1 MVQLCRPYGEGIT
14 CLCDQAKAV
23 LKCFLSSDQQAA
35 SSSKNSQSPTPSP
48 RASVCHQESDTK
60 TEIILATAIA
70 LLIFSLLTWLFLSR
84 RKPPSCCAHCC
95 QLEKKRDVNSPGGA
109 EPRMFARVCSMENGL
124 SAQALCQ
131 SPLRQA
137 TQSTTADRQASP
149 VYPSLPPTPATPP
162 GQGW

>member
-35 SSSKNSQSPTPSP
+35 SSSKNSLLPTHSP
-48 RASVCHQESDTK
+48 RAQVCHQEADTK

-84 RKPPSCCAHCC
+84 RKQPSCCSHCC
-95 QLEKKRDVNSPGGA
+95 QLEKKRELSSPGGT
-109 EPRMFARVCSMENGL
+109 EPRMFARVCSIDNGL
-124 SAQALCQ
+124 SVQALCQ
-131 SPLRQA
+131 SPIRQLP
-137 TQSTTADRQASP
+137 TQSTSDRQASP
-149 VYPSLPPTPATPP
+149 VYPSLPATPATPP